1 MAQPSEKQ
9 SSQKNPYENFFK
21 NFSLPHFDMEAAMQM
36 HRKNL
41 EVFTK
46 AHKAALATA
55 KEVSQ
60 LHGQY
65 TKKMMEDIKSHI
77 QNVRNTSSRED
88 KMKAHAQSMKN
99 GMDKAVN
106 HGRDVMNMWSK
117 TNKEIS
123 ENFSKRFKE
132 GVDEAKHLVKKKAA
146 NK

>member
-1 MAQPSEKQ
+1 
-9 SSQKNPYENFFK
+9 
-21 NFSLPHFDMEAAMQM
+21 MEAAMQM

-65 TKKMMEDIKSHI
+65 TKKMMEDIKNHI
-77 QNVRNTSSRED
+77 QNVRNTSSHDDRV
-88 KMKAHAQSMKN
+88 KAHAESIKS
-99 GMDKAVN
+99 GMDRAVN
-106 HGRDVMNMWSK
+106 HGRDVMSMWSK

-132 GVDEAKHLVKKKAA
+132 GVDEAKNLVKKKAV